1 MLAKQLAGCCHL
13 PSAVSKLFDRK
24 ARPSAE
30 TGRILG
36 VLACLWVRR
45 SRDSRK
51 GWIRNKEIQCL
62 QNTLQDAGIYLQP
75 FPSYSIT
82 KPVLRAKNTAAFR
95 HPLSFNPLVRCLPV
109 TTKTWKSHSK
119 RWRLWATW
127 WCNLYDCALTYVNFT
142 AAFDGRTDG
151 ADDTL

>member
-1 MLAKQLAGCCHL
+1 MLKLGIFDCSAHPRGRHCSHRRNGCMRGQEIQCLQNNLQDVAMHL

-109 TTKTWKSHSK
+109 TTKT
-119 RWRLWATW
+119 
-127 WCNLYDCALTYVNFT
+127 
-142 AAFDGRTDG
+142 
-151 ADDTL
+151 